1 MIFTEETSK
10 RYSSGSLKMFL
21 ECQSRL
27 QEAML
32 SDMPVS
38 KSKYWPNCIKKEHR
52 PHHGVKNK
60 LLEDVGEEQ
69 SLHCLRAKLNLMW
82 DVLLLDNE

>member
-1 MIFTEETSK
+1 MIFTKEISK
-10 RYSSGSLKMFL
+10 RYSSGSMKTFL

-38 KSKYWPNCIKKEHR
+38 KSKYQSNCIKKEHC
-52 PHHGVKNK
+52 PHHGVKTKTK

-69 SLHCLRAKLNLMW
+69 SLYCLRAKLST
-82 DVLLLDNE
+82 